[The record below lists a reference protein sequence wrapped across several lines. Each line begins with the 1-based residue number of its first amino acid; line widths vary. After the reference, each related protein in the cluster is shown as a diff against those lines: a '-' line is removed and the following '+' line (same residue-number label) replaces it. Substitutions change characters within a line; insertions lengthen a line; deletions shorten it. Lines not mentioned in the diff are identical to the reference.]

1 MKRAVLAVA
10 VAVGLVTGIASP
22 TSAIGLTQV
31 TLSCDDGT
39 TSTMVVDSDTL
50 TGLTLAVQGMID
62 YPAGLNCAIAQVP
75 LIVRIGGIA
84 LASPGTNPFLVGGGR
99 WLVPCSSLPGG
110 GGTTTGGT
118 TTGGTTTGGTT
129 GGTSGG
135 TSGGA
140 PIQQSGSTDSFWVN
154 IALNVHQR
162 DDGTPYGT
170 LNETIPANQSCPN
183 FGPVGESHFGSTPT
197 CILIDGST
205 AFVTSHVTQT
215 SGQVGFPADNA
226 GFVTFGNYLHFGFQD
241 NGNPS
246 QGIDMLDGPPATPTG
261 DPDQTCTA
269 ATNPAPIFPLQNGN
283 ISIRNS

>member
-1 MKRAVLAVA
+1 M
-10 VAVGLVTGIASP
+10 
-22 TSAIGLTQV
+22 
-31 TLSCDDGT
+31 
-39 TSTMVVDSDTL
+39 
-50 TGLTLAVQGMID
+50 
-62 YPAGLNCAIAQVP
+62 
-75 LIVRIGGIA
+75 
-84 LASPGTNPFLVGGGR
+84 
-99 WLVPCSSLPGG
+99 
-110 GGTTTGGT
+110 
-118 TTGGTTTGGTT
+118 
-129 GGTSGG
+129 
-135 TSGGA
+135 
-140 PIQQSGSTDSFWVN
+140 
-154 IALNVHQR
+154 NVHQR